1 MLYEVSYAPTMARE
15 IVKVTLTNRRAALAY
30 PYPADELK
38 PFFQFKPK
46 GYEWSPKYRQG
57 VWDGNICLIRNAKVG
72 AGLFLAQRG
81 AVEKGSAVRF
91 LVKDTRTK
99 PRFHHADPREIKVP
113 GWELRDHQYG
123 AVLAMMQHSD
133 TGGLVMNATGTGK
146 TVTAGVFLK
155 NLDGYG
161 LFVVD
166 ELTLLDQARKEL
178 EQILGEKV
186 GVVGNSIFDPQ
197 RVTVAT
203 VQTLARNKKRV
214 PFQRWAKQISVM
226 IIDELHLMLN
236 KRQWDVVRSFEPQ
249 AVFGLTATLQLKK
262 TEVRY
267 KAYDLCGPMIF
278 EYPYEQGVAEHVLT
292 PGVVMGVD
300 LQREAP
306 KELDYDWLYVE
317 RIVRSQRR
325 NSVVA
330 DLVREG
336 IARGKRVVVLVE
348 RVRHLKLLSR
358 MLANVSHA
366 VVYGDMPVKQRILS
380 KERFDAGELDLLICN
395 RVFKKGVNL
404 KSLDCIIDA
413 AAMHSENDA
422 VQKYGRGVRLCA
434 SKRGLIYFDIGD
446 RKPKAVGKTNRFT
459 AATKSRRRALSALG
473 VQVVPSLARIGAASL
488 YDRAEMM
495 LDNVLAAR
503 CKLTTKIA

>member
-1 MLYEVSYAPTMARE
+1 MLYEVGYAPTMEQE
-15 IVKVTLTNRRAALAY
+15 IVKVTLTNRRAALTY
-30 PYPADELK
+30 PYPAEEIK

-46 GYEWSPKYRQG
+46 GYEWSPKYRQH
-57 VWDGNICLIRNAKVG
+57 VWDGNISLIKNGKVG
-72 AGLFLAQRG
+72 TGLFLAQRE
-81 AVEKGSAVRF
+81 AVEKGSTVRF
-91 LVKDTRTK
+91 SINDTRTK
-99 PRFHHADPREIKVP
+99 PKFHHADPRKIQVP

-123 AVLAMMQHSD
+123 AVLAMMKCAN

-166 ELTLLDQARKEL
+166 ELTLLDQAQKEL

-186 GVVGNSIFDPQ
+186 GVVGNSVFDPQ

-203 VQTLARNKKRV
+203 VQTLARNKTKV
-214 PFQRWAKQISVM
+214 PFKRWAKLISVM

-236 KRQWDVVRSFEPQ
+236 KRQWDVVKVFDPQ

-267 KAYDLCGPMIF
+267 KAYDLCGPVIF
-278 EYPYEQGVAEHVLT
+278 EYPYEQGVQEHVLT
-292 PGVVMGVD
+292 PGVVVGVD
-300 LQREAP
+300 LRREAP
-306 KELDYDWLYVE
+306 KTLDYAWLYAE

-325 NSVVA
+325 NTLVA

-336 IARGKRVVVLVE
+336 IARDKRIVVLVE
-348 RVRHLKLLSR
+348 RVRHLKILSR
-358 MLANVSHA
+358 MLVSISHA
-366 VVYGDMPVKQRILS
+366 VVYGEMPVKQRILS
-380 KERFDAGELDLLICN
+380 KERFDAGELNLLICN
-395 RVFKKGVNL
+395 RVFKKGINL

-413 AAMHSENDA
+413 AAMHSQNDA

-446 RKPKAVGKTNRFT
+446 RKPLAKGKPNRFT
-459 AATKSRRRALSALG
+459 AATKSRRQALAAIG
-473 VQVVPSLARIGAASL
+473 VQVVPVLARIGVVSL
-488 YDRAEMM
+488 YDKAEAV

-503 CKLTTKIA
+503 VKKTTKIL